1 MASPADR
8 TNNCTG
14 DSTILIRSLS
24 HRNVPVRGTS
34 NATSRISP
42 TMCGVQKSH
51 RPHQCYVHR
60 ASLFAKVSM
69 TTALEHRRRRRKH
82 ERKNHCTSSERNIGE
97 PFAKCWHGETLPDE
111 LESPGA
117 SQQTTIIYPSY
128 VLLNTNFVH
137 TTLRCSTY
145 DVDTTSKRT

>member
-34 NATSRISP
+34 NTWSIANFTNNV
-42 TMCGVQKSH
+42 CVQKSH

-69 TTALEHRRRRRKH
+69 TTALEHIDEEESMKERTIAHHAH
-82 ERKNHCTSSERNIGE
+82 ERNRE

-117 SQQTTIIYPSY
+117 S
-128 VLLNTNFVH
+128 
-137 TTLRCSTY
+137 
-145 DVDTTSKRT
+145 